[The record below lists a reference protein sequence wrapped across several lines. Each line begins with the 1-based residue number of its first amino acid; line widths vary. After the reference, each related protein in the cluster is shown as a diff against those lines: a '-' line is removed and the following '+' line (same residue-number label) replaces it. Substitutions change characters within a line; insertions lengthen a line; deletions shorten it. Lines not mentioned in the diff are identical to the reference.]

1 MSKVRVYEL
10 SKELGI
16 NSKKLITVLHKL
28 NIDVKNH
35 MSTMDRDIA
44 KKVIDMLTKGEV
56 KPIEQEGEPE
66 KKEDAKE
73 ETKIEAETAVKAPEK
88 KKESSPPPKRKAGA
102 KKTFKEGRKARRTA
116 RLSEKKNDTPEE

>member
-56 KPIEQEGEPE
+56 SQLN
-66 KKEDAKE
+66 KKGSQ
-73 ETKIEAETAVKAPEK
+73 K
-88 KKESSPPPKRKAGA
+88 KKRMQRK
-102 KKTFKEGRKARRTA
+102 KQK
-116 RLSEKKNDTPEE
+116 